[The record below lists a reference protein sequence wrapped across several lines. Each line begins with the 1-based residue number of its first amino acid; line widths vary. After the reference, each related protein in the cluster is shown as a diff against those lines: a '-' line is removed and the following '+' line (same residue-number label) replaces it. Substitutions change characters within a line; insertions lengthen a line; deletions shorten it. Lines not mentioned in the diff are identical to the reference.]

1 MKKILC
7 LTAFGATLLFASCKE
22 EMSYSS
28 KMPALRDSIFA
39 AYPSVA
45 SVIINVQNHD
55 MAIALGSKQLAEK
68 STTEKQKTIED
79 VGRMALRIFGP
90 ENRIS
95 AGKVIITPNEDNDK
109 PDPADGTSASLS
121 IETLKKELGQQQ

>member
-1 MKKILC
+1 MKKILG
-7 LTAFGATLLFASCKE
+7 LGAGAFLLLVSCKE
-22 EMSYSS
+22 EMSYSA

-45 SVIINVQNHD
+45 SVIINVDNHD
-55 MAIALGSKQLAEK
+55 LQIALGSKQLAAQPAIL
-68 STTEKQKTIED
+68 KQKTIED

-95 AGKVIITPNEDNDK
+95 AGRVTITSNEDNNK
-109 PDPADGTSASLS
+109 PEPSEGTSASLS
-121 IETLKKELGQQQ
+121 ISSLKKELGQQQ